1 MQKVHLSWPNREDH
15 LHHEEDQDCSRDVR
29 VKPCSQEKGQGRC
42 KKQWGPLLL
51 KETFPVCLFP
61 LLFHLPLSSLRKKSV
76 QFSRSVIS
84 DSLWPH
90 ELQHA
95 RPSCPSP
102 TPGAYPNSCPL
113 SWWCHPTIL
122 SSVIPFSSCLQ
133 SFPAS
138 GSFPMSQFFSSA
150 SALASISPS
159 NKYSGLI
166 SFRIDWF
173 DLLAV
178 QGTLKHLLQDHSSK
192 ASILRRSAF
201 FTVHFF
207 TSLWCCA

>member
-113 SWWCHPTIL
+113 SWWCHPTIS
-122 SSVIPFSSCLQ
+122 SSVILFSPCPQPF
-133 SFPAS
+133 PTS
-138 GSFPMSQFFSSA
+138 GFSNK
-150 SALASISPS
+150 SALRIRWPKYWSFSFSIIPSKNTQDRSP
-159 NKYSGLI
+159 LE
-166 SFRIDWF
+166 
-173 DLLAV
+173 
-178 QGTLKHLLQDHSSK
+178 
-192 ASILRRSAF
+192 
-201 FTVHFF
+201 
-207 TSLWCCA
+207 